1 MSDDDL
7 DNHELE
13 RGEDSD
19 VDDADEAEDLP
30 TSDHNHDDGDGDGD
44 DDSGAPVVK
53 SRKKAAPKTD
63 PFEGLSAEAKER
75 EREMLALQMEEFMAR
90 GGKVQ
95 EVGAN
100 VVADP
105 PKKPQGKY
113 GSRPI

>member
-7 DNHELE
+7 EDEELE

-19 VDDADEAEDLP
+19 DED
-30 TSDHNHDDGDGDGD
+30 TNDGD
-44 DDSGAPVVK
+44 DLPVADHDEGDDEDGDAPVVK
-53 SRKKAAPKTD
+53 TRKKAAAQPD
-63 PFEGLSAEAKER
+63 ALEGLSLEAKER
-75 EREMLALQMEEFMAR
+75 EREMLARQMEEFMAR
-90 GGKVQ
+90 GGKIQ

-105 PKKPQGKY
+105 PKKPEGKY

>member
-7 DNHELE
+7 ENDELE
-13 RGEDSD
+13 R
-19 VDDADEAEDLP
+19 
-30 TSDHNHDDGDGDGD
+30 D
-44 DDSGAPVVK
+44 DDSDADDSDDNDDLPVADHEDDSDDDSDAPVVK
-53 SRKKAAPKTD
+53 SRKKAAVQPD
-63 PFEGLSAEAKER
+63 VLEGLSLEAKER
-75 EREMLALQMEEFMAR
+75 EREMLARQMEEFMAR